1 MNNSKLTLTSNAI
14 AALALAVTIGG
25 APLLRAANPAAGE
38 QRRWTVAFRARL
50 EQAGGAR
57 PVEIDLSGD
66 WVSTVSGTR
75 PDEYDVMLQF
85 SNVRLNGTNNVPAA
99 QSEPFRQRLERPFW
113 ATYRAD

>member
-1 MNNSKLTLTSNAI
+1 MNNTKLTLTANAI

-25 APLLRAANPAAGE
+25 APLLRAANPAPGE

-66 WVSTVSGTR
+66 WVSTVSATR
-75 PDEYDVMLQF
+75 PNDYDVMLQLA
-85 SNVRLNGTNNVPAA
+85 S
-99 QSEPFRQRLERPFW
+99 
-113 ATYRAD
+113 ADCPRK